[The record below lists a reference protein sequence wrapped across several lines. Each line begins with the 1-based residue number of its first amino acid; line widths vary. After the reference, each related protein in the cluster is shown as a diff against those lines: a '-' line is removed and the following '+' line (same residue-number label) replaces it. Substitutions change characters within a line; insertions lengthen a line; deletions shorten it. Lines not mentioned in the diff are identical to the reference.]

1 MPRRAFADLELWEQR
16 LMGTAAKWNGWSIA
30 KHGDRIRI
38 RLRQNGKAV
47 DSVLLPKVFTWSEAS
62 EPDATLWIRQVRNAW
77 TQGST
82 LKAAVEAVTQTSD
95 KHGDDLGFTWAETV
109 ESFRDSVMTGRNQ
122 IRAETW
128 RDNYQPY
135 LKEALRLL
143 GSSNKPKDG
152 FTLLKRTLQ
161 KWEGKPSSRFA
172 CCLALRN
179 WMDHCISRFGVPG
192 TWAMSKTDIAELR
205 GRPPV
210 KRTKAVLT
218 DEELLELIAAV
229 EQSNPAWAAVIKTLT
244 ATGCRPVELSF
255 ITPRKRDDGLPGLWC
270 SHRKISGPN
279 RCDERWL
286 EELPLFKADG
296 TKVTFNLAEQLNGG
310 SLPWPVG
317 RDGKPRKLDGHHVE
331 LFLKRQ
337 QSWRDL
343 VASCEARGEW
353 CRSYSF
359 RDSFSTRAHRLGI
372 ETAQICRVM
381 GHGLQAHSRAYR
393 SASDASA
400 RDAFD
405 I

>member
-16 LMGTAAKWNGWSIA
+16 LMGTAAKWDGWSIA

-82 LKAAVEAVTQTSD
+82 LKSAVEAVTQTSD

-161 KWEGKPSSRFA
+161 IWEGKPSSRFA

-192 TWAMSKTDIAELR
+192 AWAMSKTDT
-205 GRPPV
+205 V
-210 KRTKAVLT
+210 
-218 DEELLELIAAV
+218 
-229 EQSNPAWAAVIKTLT
+229 
-244 ATGCRPVELSF
+244 
-255 ITPRKRDDGLPGLWC
+255 
-270 SHRKISGPN
+270 
-279 RCDERWL
+279 
-286 EELPLFKADG
+286 
-296 TKVTFNLAEQLNGG
+296 
-310 SLPWPVG
+310 
-317 RDGKPRKLDGHHVE
+317 
-331 LFLKRQ
+331 
-337 QSWRDL
+337 
-343 VASCEARGEW
+343 
-353 CRSYSF
+353 SY
-359 RDSFSTRAHRLGI
+359 THLRAH
-372 ETAQICRVM
+372 ETN
-381 GHGLQAHSRAYR
+381 
-393 SASDASA
+393 
-400 RDAFD
+400 
-405 I
+405 